1 MKQTIPLY
9 QVDAFTDQLLRGNP
23 ARRVQ
28 EMERTLSS
36 RFTIVEVEHT
46 AKPFAAMNR
55 IIG

>member
-1 MKQTIPLY
+1 MAQSENLVLFCP
-9 QVDAFTDQLLRGNP
+9 VDDELAIRR

-28 EMERTLSS
+28 EMERAHSS
-36 RFTIVEVEHT
+36 RFTIVEVEQT